1 MKRLIAAAM
10 RSTTFYLTQV
20 LVKRSMD
27 KISRVYVRVVN
38 VLTVFLREE
47 LQGEELADQ
56 SDFCFI
62 ACCKSSLL
70 WNGSH

>member
-10 RSTTFYLTQV
+10 RSTAIYLTQV

-27 KISRVYVRVVN
+27 KVSRVYVRAVN

-56 SDFCFI
+56 SDFRFI
-62 ACCKSSLL
+62 ARCKSSLL
-70 WNGSH
+70 

>member
-1 MKRLIAAAM
+1 
-10 RSTTFYLTQV
+10 
-20 LVKRSMD
+20 MD

-62 ACCKSSLL
+62 ARCKSSLL